1 MEQIFWND
9 EWRGNTEQTREQGG
23 KTPSTIDSSQ
33 NDNASEKGQN
43 QIHSQNKT
51 QK

>member
-1 MEQIFWND
+1 MNQVFWND
-9 EWRGNTEQTREQGG
+9 EWRENTKQPGEQGR
-23 KTPSTIDSSQ
+23 KTPSTTNSSQ